1 MGTKSRQKKVH
12 IYQTNTV
19 TKDIEDHYT
28 VIKGS
33 SQQEKSQQ
41 IKNIMEINYL
51 FERKIYRARER
62 QKKIFYLLVLFP
74 NVCNSQS

>member
-62 QKKIFYLLVLFP
+62 QKKIFHLLVLFP

>member
-12 IYQTNTV
+12 IYETNTV

-41 IKNIMEINYL
+41 IKQYSGN
-51 FERKIYRARER
+51 K
-62 QKKIFYLLVLFP
+62 V
-74 NVCNSQS
+74 

>member
-1 MGTKSRQKKVH
+1 MQMGTKSRQKKMH

-33 SQQEKSQQ
+33 RHLKAA
-41 IKNIMEINYL
+41 N
-51 FERKIYRARER
+51 
-62 QKKIFYLLVLFP
+62 
-74 NVCNSQS
+74 